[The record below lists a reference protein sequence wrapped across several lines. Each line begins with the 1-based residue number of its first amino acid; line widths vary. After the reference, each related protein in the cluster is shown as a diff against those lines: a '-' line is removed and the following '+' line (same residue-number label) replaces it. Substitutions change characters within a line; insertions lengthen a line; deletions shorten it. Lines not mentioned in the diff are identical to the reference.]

1 MARSASRYA
10 ARFLASVCVVGLAAP
25 LAAQD
30 APVEEDQPAAVENR
44 NEILVT
50 GLRRADTLQDTPA
63 AITAFDS
70 EEIESARIVRPADFV
85 ELTPNVTLV
94 ETQNAGN
101 AFIVIRG
108 ITQARNSEPSVAVV
122 VDGVQQVNP
131 AQFNQGLFDI
141 EQIEVLKGPQ
151 GALYGRNAIGG
162 AIIINTKQPSD
173 TLEGRV
179 TAGVDNGFG
188 YFVRGGVSG
197 PIAPGIKFRV
207 AGSWQDTEGYIRN
220 EFLGEDADP
229 VENLGLRGNLQFEL
243 GDRVDLDLRASM
255 DRLRTQALYF
265 NIVADVNDTSL
276 PVRVNNA
283 GQNDRDIYNASAKL
297 SYEGE
302 GFTATS
308 ITSYDTVEEI
318 LTGDAFDFLPIPDS
332 FFNGLFGFD
341 LNQSQFLD
349 VKAISQ

>member
-122 VDGVQQVNP
+122 V
-131 AQFNQGLFDI
+131 
-141 EQIEVLKGPQ
+141 
-151 GALYGRNAIGG
+151 
-162 AIIINTKQPSD
+162 
-173 TLEGRV
+173 
-179 TAGVDNGFG
+179 TACS
-188 YFVRGGVSG
+188 R
-197 PIAPGIKFRV
+197 
-207 AGSWQDTEGYIRN
+207 
-220 EFLGEDADP
+220 
-229 VENLGLRGNLQFEL
+229 
-243 GDRVDLDLRASM
+243 
-255 DRLRTQALYF
+255 
-265 NIVADVNDTSL
+265 
-276 PVRVNNA
+276 
-283 GQNDRDIYNASAKL
+283 
-297 SYEGE
+297 
-302 GFTATS
+302 
-308 ITSYDTVEEI
+308 
-318 LTGDAFDFLPIPDS
+318 
-332 FFNGLFGFD
+332 
-341 LNQSQFLD
+341 
-349 VKAISQ
+349 